1 MKKIFSYMQ
10 LKKKK
15 LEKVKADSLSQLA
28 KSFFTR
34 VLYHPRID
42 LPALVSLS
50 HVITT
55 TVHMR

>member
-10 LKKKK
+10 LKNK
-15 LEKVKADSLSQLA
+15 LEKVNADSLSQLA
-28 KSFFTR
+28 KLFFTS
-34 VLYHPRID
+34 VLHHPRID

-55 TVHMR
+55 SVHMR